1 MQVLP
6 INSTNFQ
13 GQFKRTTDLERLIK
27 FSDYETLNRFNKVL
41 ERAKKVDDKKVFEIS
56 TFINTDFSSWGK
68 FSNYH
73 FNLLSHPENDEKRTR
88 IEDIK
93 SFEHIHHSDK
103 HKNQILLVEKFGK
116 VLKSFL
122 PTLEEKYP
130 QVVLDK
136 SIEELRENIYNKLI

>member
-1 MQVLP
+1 MKVSQ
-6 INSTNFQ
+6 INNINFQ
-13 GQFKRTTDLERLIK
+13 GQFKRNADLERLIK
-27 FSDYETLNRFNKVL
+27 CSDHETLNRFNEVL

-93 SFEHIHHSDK
+93 SFEHMHHSDK

-122 PTLEEKYP
+122 PTLEKEYP
-130 QVVLDK
+130 KVYFDK
-136 SIEELRENIYNKLI
+136 SVEELRENIYNKLI